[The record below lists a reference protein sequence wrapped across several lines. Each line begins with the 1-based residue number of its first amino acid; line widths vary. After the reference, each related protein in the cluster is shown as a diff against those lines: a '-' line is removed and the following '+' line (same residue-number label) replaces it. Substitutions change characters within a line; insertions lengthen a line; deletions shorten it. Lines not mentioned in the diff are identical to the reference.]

1 MNIFTYQLLFL
12 LVLPL
17 ALLRLLLRGIR
28 QRAYLYSLPQRLG
41 FFSQSQ
47 MVLTGSEKVIWIH
60 CVSVGETNAAYPLIE
75 ILLKQYP
82 RHHMLISHTTPTGMN
97 TPLVNSNR
105 LHRCYLPFDLS
116 WSMGLFLKR
125 FKPQLGIIMET
136 EIWPMMAHQCQVK
149 KVPLFLINARLSDKS
164 LQRYL
169 RFNSFA
175 RATLE
180 NFEMICAQSIKDKKN
195 FQQLTR
201 NNLQVI
207 ANLKFDFPLPSNL
220 QSLTNKLQKDLR
232 IANDFVVVAGSTRE
246 GEEADIIN
254 YFKYLPIENV
264 VLVIVPRHPQRFH
277 EVEHLIKL
285 TNLPYVRKS
294 NIKDIKRKPKIILGD
309 TMGELN
315 VYYGLADLVLL
326 GGSLKDFGSQNPIEP
341 LRLGKYVAVGPSAY
355 NFMDVIEKAEKQRLI
370 FRLTNIS
377 ELESLIKKLMKAGHS
392 KAAQEKRHA
401 FVEKQ
406 SGGSKKIAELIS
418 RYL

>member
-1 MNIFTYQLLFL
+1 M
-12 LVLPL
+12 
-17 ALLRLLLRGIR
+17 
-28 QRAYLYSLPQRLG
+28 
-41 FFSQSQ
+41 
-47 MVLTGSEKVIWIH
+47 
-60 CVSVGETNAAYPLIE
+60 
-75 ILLKQYP
+75 
-82 RHHMLISHTTPTGMN
+82 
-97 TPLVNSNR
+97 
-105 LHRCYLPFDLS
+105 
-116 WSMGLFLKR
+116 
-125 FKPQLGIIMET
+125 
-136 EIWPMMAHQCQVK
+136 
-149 KVPLFLINARLSDKS
+149 
-164 LQRYL
+164 
-169 RFNSFA
+169 
-175 RATLE
+175 
-180 NFEMICAQSIKDKKN
+180 
-195 FQQLTR
+195 
-201 NNLQVI
+201 
-207 ANLKFDFPLPSNL
+207 
-220 QSLTNKLQKDLR
+220 
-232 IANDFVVVAGSTRE
+232 
-246 GEEADIIN
+246 
-254 YFKYLPIENV
+254 PIENV

-341 LRLGKYVAVGPSAY
+341 LRLGKYVAVGPSVY

-392 KAAQEKRHA
+392 KAAQEKGHA